1 MDEAFRSEHSLSIDL
16 LRISFNRLI
25 YFYSLSDLNIDSNI
39 APIPLNGLF
48 SKFGESHLPK
58 YPPPI
63 IENISTYL

>member
-48 SKFGESHLPK
+48 SKFGESRLPK